1 MPKAPKAKLSLK
13 KYQVTIVREV
23 EHRAV
28 VDVEAETEDV
38 AKQMAEIVADE
49 PRSGCWVE
57 GHIISSTIRAKEIKA

>member
-1 MPKAPKAKLSLK
+1 MRKAKPSLK

-28 VDVEAETEDV
+28 VDVEAETETEDV

-57 GHIISSTIRAKEIKA
+57 GHVISSTIRAKEIKA